1 MVPLSMQAWSG
12 LCSRTLWAGSARRN
26 VGVFV
31 RFQDEQGAMKD
42 NSRSHRRFSNP
53 VRALGALASA
63 IARLMA
69 LLLVTAAGTFML
81 LSFSPVDPIRAY
93 IGNDLLHVPPEQYP
107 LIAARWGLDLPLW
120 ERFLHWFSQML
131 QGDMGYSMLYNAPV
145 SQVIGE
151 RFATS
156 FALLLSAWLFSGIVG
171 LAMGL
176 TAGRYLNRWPDRF
189 ISTLS
194 YVLASLPTF
203 WIGLL
208 LLSLFAVTLNWA
220 PICCAWPPGS
230 NAETATWGEKV
241 RHLVLPMLALG
252 LLGVG
257 NIALHTRSRVA
268 EVMNSEFIR
277 YARAQGDKGWPLV
290 NFHIVR
296 HALTPALCLQFASL
310 GELIGGSL
318 LAEKVFAY
326 PGLGQ
331 ATIDAGLRGDIPLLM
346 GIVMFCAVLVFSGNS
361 IANALLLRLNRGAAR
376 PS

>member
-1 MVPLSMQAWSG
+1 MDLPVIREAAW
-12 LCSRTLWAGSARRN
+12 
-26 VGVFV
+26 FV
-31 RFQDEQGAMKD
+31 
-42 NSRSHRRFSNP
+42 
-53 VRALGALASA
+53 VRLLG
-63 IARLMA
+63 
-69 LLLVTAAGTFML
+69 LLLVTAAGTFTL

-120 ERFLHWFSQML
+120 ERFWHWFTQML
-131 QGDMGYSMLYNAPV
+131 HDDFGYSMLYNAPV
-145 SQVIGE
+145 AQVIGE

-156 FALLLSAWLFSGIVG
+156 FALLFSAWLFSGIVG

-176 TAGRYLNRWPDRF
+176 TAGRYLHRWPDRLL
-189 ISTLS
+189 STLS
-194 YVLASLPTF
+194 YVLSSLPTF

-220 PICCAWPPGS
+220 PICCAWTPGS
-230 NAETATWGEKV
+230 DAATATWRDKLH
-241 RHLVLPMLALG
+241 HLILPMLALG

-268 EVMNSEFIR
+268 EVMGSEFIR
-277 YARAQGDKGWPLV
+277 YARAQGDKGWPLIR
-290 NFHIVR
+290 FHVLR
-296 HALTPALCLQFASL
+296 HALTPAVCLQFASV

-346 GIVMFCAVLVFSGNS
+346 GIVMFCAVLVFTGNS

-376 PS
+376 QS

>member
-1 MVPLSMQAWSG
+1 M
-12 LCSRTLWAGSARRN
+12 
-26 VGVFV
+26 

-69 LLLVTAAGTFML
+69 LLLVTAAGTFVL

-93 IGNDLLHVPPEQYP
+93 IGNDLLHIPPEQYP

-296 HALTPALCLQFASL
+296 HALTPAVCLQFASL

>member
-1 MVPLSMQAWSG
+1 MIRGFSLF
-12 LCSRTLWAGSARRN
+12 
-26 VGVFV
+26 VG
-31 RFQDEQGAMKD
+31 
-42 NSRSHRRFSNP
+42 
-53 VRALGALASA
+53 
-63 IARLMA
+63 RLMC
-69 LLLVTAAGTFML
+69 LLLVTAAGTFTL

-120 ERFLHWFSQML
+120 ERFLHWFSQMV
-131 QGDMGYSMLYNAPV
+131 QGDLGYSMLYNAPV

-156 FALLLSAWLFSGIVG
+156 FALLFSAWLLSGIVG

-176 TAGRYLNRWPDRF
+176 TAGRYLNRWPDRL
-189 ISTLS
+189 ICTVS
-194 YVLASLPTF
+194 YLLASLPTF

-230 NAETATWGEKV
+230 NAQTATWGEKLH
-241 RHLVLPMLALG
+241 HLILPMLALG
-252 LLGVG
+252 VLGVG
-257 NIALHTRSRVA
+257 NIALHTRARVA

-277 YARAQGDKGWPLV
+277 YAQAQGDKGWPLI
-290 NFHIVR
+290 NFHILR
-296 HALTPALCLQFASL
+296 HAVTPAVCLQFASV
-310 GELIGGSL
+310 GELLGGSL

-346 GIVMFCAVLVFSGNS
+346 GIVMFCAVLVFTGNS
-361 IANALLLRLNRGAAR
+361 IANALLLHLNRGVVR
-376 PS
+376 QS

>member
-1 MVPLSMQAWSG
+1 MDLQVIRGLS
-12 LCSRTLWAGSARRN
+12 L
-26 VGVFV
+26 FV
-31 RFQDEQGAMKD
+31 
-42 NSRSHRRFSNP
+42 
-53 VRALGALASA
+53 V
-63 IARLMA
+63 RLMG
-69 LLLVTAAGTFML
+69 LLLVTAAGTFAL

-120 ERFLHWFSQML
+120 ERFLRWFGQML
-131 QGDMGYSMLYNAPV
+131 QGDFGYSMLYNAPV

-156 FALLLSAWLFSGIVG
+156 FALLFSAWLFSGIVG
-171 LAMGL
+171 MVLGL
-176 TAGRYLNRWPDRF
+176 TAGRYLNRWPDRL

-220 PICCAWPPGS
+220 PICCAWTPGS
-230 NAETATWGEKV
+230 NAETATWGDKL
-241 RHLVLPMLALG
+241 RHLILPMLALG
-252 LLGVG
+252 MLGVG

-277 YARAQGDKGWPLV
+277 YARAQGDKGWPLI

-296 HALTPALCLQFASL
+296 HALTPAVCLQFASV

-326 PGLGQ
+326 PGLG
-331 ATIDAGLRGDIPLLM
+331 RPRLM
-346 GIVMFCAVLVFSGNS
+346 QGCTVIFRC
-361 IANALLLRLNRGAAR
+361 
-376 PS
+376 

>member
-1 MVPLSMQAWSG
+1 MI
-12 LCSRTLWAGSARRN
+12 R
-26 VGVFV
+26 GVSLFV
-31 RFQDEQGAMKD
+31 
-42 NSRSHRRFSNP
+42 
-53 VRALGALASA
+53 V
-63 IARLMA
+63 RLMA
-69 LLLVTAAGTFML
+69 LLLVTAAGTFVL

-120 ERFLHWFSQML
+120 ERFLRWFSQML

-176 TAGRYLNRWPDRF
+176 TAGRYLNRWPDRM

-230 NAETATWGEKV
+230 NAEVATWGEKL

-252 LLGVG
+252 MLGVG
-257 NIALHTRSRVA
+257 NIALHTRARVA

-277 YARAQGDKGWPLV
+277 YARAQGDKGWPLI

-296 HALTPALCLQFASL
+296 HALTPAVCLQFASL

>member
-1 MVPLSMQAWSG
+1 MIRGFSLF
-12 LCSRTLWAGSARRN
+12 
-26 VGVFV
+26 VG
-31 RFQDEQGAMKD
+31 
-42 NSRSHRRFSNP
+42 
-53 VRALGALASA
+53 
-63 IARLMA
+63 RLMC
-69 LLLVTAAGTFML
+69 LLLVTAAGTFTL

-120 ERFLHWFSQML
+120 ERFLHWFSQMV
-131 QGDMGYSMLYNAPV
+131 QGDLGYSMLYNAPV

-156 FALLLSAWLFSGIVG
+156 FALLFSAWLLSGIVG

-176 TAGRYLNRWPDRF
+176 TAGRYLNRWPDRL
-189 ISTLS
+189 ICTVS
-194 YVLASLPTF
+194 YLLASLPTF

-230 NAETATWGEKV
+230 NAQTATWGEKLH
-241 RHLVLPMLALG
+241 HLILPMLALG
-252 LLGVG
+252 VLGVG
-257 NIALHTRSRVA
+257 NIALHTRARVA
-268 EVMNSEFIR
+268 EVMSSEFIR
-277 YARAQGDKGWPLV
+277 YAQAQGDKGWPLI
-290 NFHIVR
+290 NFHILR
-296 HALTPALCLQFASL
+296 HAVTPAVCLQFASV
-310 GELIGGSL
+310 GELLGGSL

-346 GIVMFCAVLVFSGNS
+346 GIVMFCAVLVFTGNS
-361 IANALLLRLNRGAAR
+361 IANALLLHLNRGAVR
-376 PS
+376 QS

>member
-1 MVPLSMQAWSG
+1 MDLPVIREAAW
-12 LCSRTLWAGSARRN
+12 
-26 VGVFV
+26 FV
-31 RFQDEQGAMKD
+31 
-42 NSRSHRRFSNP
+42 
-53 VRALGALASA
+53 VRLLG
-63 IARLMA
+63 
-69 LLLVTAAGTFML
+69 LLLVRAAGTFTL

-120 ERFLHWFSQML
+120 ERFWHWFTQML
-131 QGDMGYSMLYNAPV
+131 HGDFGYSMLYNAPV

-156 FALLLSAWLFSGIVG
+156 FALLFSAWLFSGIVG

-176 TAGRYLNRWPDRF
+176 TAGRYLHRWPDRLL
-189 ISTLS
+189 STLS
-194 YVLASLPTF
+194 YVLSSLPTF

-220 PICCAWPPGS
+220 PICCAWTPGS
-230 NAETATWGEKV
+230 DAATATWRDKLH
-241 RHLVLPMLALG
+241 HLILPMLALG

-268 EVMNSEFIR
+268 EVMGSEFIR
-277 YARAQGDKGWPLV
+277 YARAQGDNGWPLIR
-290 NFHIVR
+290 FHVLR
-296 HALTPALCLQFASL
+296 HALTPAVCLQFASV

-346 GIVMFCAVLVFSGNS
+346 GIVMFCAVLVFTGNS

-376 PS
+376 QS

>member
-1 MVPLSMQAWSG
+1 MIRGFSLF
-12 LCSRTLWAGSARRN
+12 
-26 VGVFV
+26 VG
-31 RFQDEQGAMKD
+31 
-42 NSRSHRRFSNP
+42 
-53 VRALGALASA
+53 
-63 IARLMA
+63 RLMC
-69 LLLVTAAGTFML
+69 LLLVTAAGTFTL

-120 ERFLHWFSQML
+120 ERFLHWFSQMV
-131 QGDMGYSMLYNAPV
+131 QGDLGYSMLYNAPV

-156 FALLLSAWLFSGIVG
+156 FALLFSAWLLSGIVG

-176 TAGRYLNRWPDRF
+176 TAGRYLNRWPDRL
-189 ISTLS
+189 ICTLS
-194 YVLASLPTF
+194 YLLASLPTF

-208 LLSLFAVTLNWA
+208 LLSRFAVTLNWA

-230 NAETATWGEKV
+230 NAQTATWGEKLH
-241 RHLVLPMLALG
+241 HLILPMLALG
-252 LLGVG
+252 VLGVG
-257 NIALHTRSRVA
+257 NIALHTRARVA

-277 YARAQGDKGWPLV
+277 YAQAQGDKGWPLI
-290 NFHIVR
+290 NFHILR
-296 HALTPALCLQFASL
+296 HAVTPAVCLQFASV
-310 GELIGGSL
+310 GELLGGSL

-346 GIVMFCAVLVFSGNS
+346 GIVMFCAVLVFTGNS
-361 IANALLLRLNRGAAR
+361 IANALLLHLNRGAVR
-376 PS
+376 QS

>member
-1 MVPLSMQAWSG
+1 MIRGLS
-12 LCSRTLWAGSARRN
+12 L
-26 VGVFV
+26 FV
-31 RFQDEQGAMKD
+31 LRL
-42 NSRSHRRFSNP
+42 
-53 VRALGALASA
+53 LG
-63 IARLMA
+63 
-69 LLLVTAAGTFML
+69 LLLVTAAGTFAL

-120 ERFLHWFSQML
+120 ERFLRWFGQML
-131 QGDMGYSMLYNAPV
+131 QGDFGYSMLYNAPV

-156 FALLLSAWLFSGIVG
+156 LAWLFSGIVG

-176 TAGRYLNRWPDRF
+176 TAGRYLNRWPDRL

-194 YVLASLPTF
+194 YVLASMPTF

-220 PICCAWPPGS
+220 PICCAWTPGS
-230 NAETATWGEKV
+230 NAETATWGDKL
-241 RHLVLPMLALG
+241 RHLILPMLALG
-252 LLGVG
+252 VLGVG

-277 YARAQGDKGWPLV
+277 FAHAQGDKGWPLI
-290 NFHIVR
+290 NFHILR
-296 HALTPALCLQFASL
+296 HAITPALCLQFASV

-346 GIVMFCAVLVFSGNS
+346 GIVMFCAVLVFTGNS

-376 PS
+376 QV

>member
-1 MVPLSMQAWSG
+1 MIRGLS
-12 LCSRTLWAGSARRN
+12 L
-26 VGVFV
+26 FV
-31 RFQDEQGAMKD
+31 
-42 NSRSHRRFSNP
+42 
-53 VRALGALASA
+53 VRLLG
-63 IARLMA
+63 
-69 LLLVTAAGTFML
+69 LLLVTAAGTFAL

-120 ERFLHWFSQML
+120 ERFLRWFGQML
-131 QGDMGYSMLYNAPV
+131 QGDFGYSMLYNAPV

-156 FALLLSAWLFSGIVG
+156 FALLFSAWLFSGIVG

-176 TAGRYLNRWPDRF
+176 TAGRYLNRWPDRL
-189 ISTLS
+189 I
-194 YVLASLPTF
+194 
-203 WIGLL
+203 
-208 LLSLFAVTLNWA
+208 LNWA
-220 PICCAWPPGS
+220 PICCAWTPGS
-230 NAETATWGEKV
+230 NAETATWGDRL
-241 RHLVLPMLALG
+241 RHLILPMLALG
-252 LLGVG
+252 VLGVG

-277 YARAQGDKGWPLV
+277 YAHAQGDKGWPLI
-290 NFHIVR
+290 NFHILR
-296 HALTPALCLQFASL
+296 HAVTPALCLQFASV

-346 GIVMFCAVLVFSGNS
+346 GIVMFCAVLVFTGNS
-361 IANALLLRLNRGAAR
+361 IANALVLRLNRGAAR
-376 PS
+376 QI

>member
-1 MVPLSMQAWSG
+1 
-12 LCSRTLWAGSARRN
+12 
-26 VGVFV
+26 
-31 RFQDEQGAMKD
+31 MKD

-69 LLLVTAAGTFML
+69 LLLVTAAGTFVL

-296 HALTPALCLQFASL
+296 HALTPAVCLQFASL